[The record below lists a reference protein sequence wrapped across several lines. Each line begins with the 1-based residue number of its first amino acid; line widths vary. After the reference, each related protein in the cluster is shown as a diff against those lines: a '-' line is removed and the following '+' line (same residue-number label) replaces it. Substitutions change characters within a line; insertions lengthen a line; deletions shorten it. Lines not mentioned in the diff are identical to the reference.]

1 MLNVFPL
8 TRDAEFRTRVVT
20 GCCMNAS
27 SPLRS
32 GALDDER
39 FLWEILGSAVH
50 FIVMLRFD
58 KVRSQSSFAFDVY
71 RTSTFTLIATF
82 FQFPGGVFCDLYPPN
97 DTAAVH
103 SACYVHRV
111 APDVVLRLLRS
122 HHTGDDRAVVDSY
135 SQLEPLERLPV
146 DLFKQC
152 HECNGEL
159 DQADYVV
166 IISWFV
172 RR

>member
-1 MLNVFPL
+1 MLNVFAL
-8 TRDAEFRTRVVT
+8 TRDAEFRTRVVP

-82 FQFPGGVFCDLYPPN
+82 FQFPGGVFCDLKRNKKITRYVLVQL
-97 DTAAVH
+97 DTMKGLCAI
-103 SACYVHRV
+103 V
-111 APDVVLRLLRS
+111 AQVLIAS
-122 HHTGDDRAVVDSY
+122 
-135 SQLEPLERLPV
+135 
-146 DLFKQC
+146 K
-152 HECNGEL
+152 
-159 DQADYVV
+159 
-166 IISWFV
+166 
-172 RR
+172 